1 MNTKTRNTLLTY
13 FFLLLTFF
21 VGILFTKN
29 FYGQYVENKNT
40 MQTLEV
46 NIEEKKAEYLTLS
59 QLKQDIEAGKY
70 AEMNLEKY
78 VINFSEDELTNYFYS
93 YANTNPGKVRIESLS
108 LDEWVQ
114 NDFGFIEWNINLT
127 ATFATEL
134 DMLNMISVL
143 INDSK
148 YNFYIHSLS
157 YPFGEITWPFM
168 VDIPLKVLYK

>member
-40 MQTLEV
+40 MQTLEA

-108 LDEWVQ
+108 LDE
-114 NDFGFIEWNINLT
+114 
-127 ATFATEL
+127 
-134 DMLNMISVL
+134 
-143 INDSK
+143 
-148 YNFYIHSLS
+148 
-157 YPFGEITWPFM
+157 
-168 VDIPLKVLYK
+168 